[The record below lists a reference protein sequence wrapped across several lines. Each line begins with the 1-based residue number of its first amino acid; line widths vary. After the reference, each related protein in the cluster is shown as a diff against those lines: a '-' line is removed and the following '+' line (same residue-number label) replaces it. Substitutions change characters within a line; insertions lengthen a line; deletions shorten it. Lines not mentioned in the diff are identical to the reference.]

1 MRVVVTVGVALAL
14 ALPGAAAPPR
24 RATLKLDSVSPLVV
38 RGLGFGRAERVAVV
52 ASQPGMQQ
60 IVSLTARQ
68 GRFTATFT
76 QTFDRC
82 TALTVRAIGAQ
93 GSRAILQ
100 RDGVCPPSRD
110 QEKERK
116 KPPSRR

>member
-1 MRVVVTVGVALAL
+1 MRVVVIFGVALAL
-14 ALPGAAAPPR
+14 ALPGAAATPR
-24 RATLKLDSVSPLVV
+24 RATLTLESRSPLVV

-52 ASQPGMQQ
+52 ANQPGRQQ
-60 IVSLTARQ
+60 ILSLTARG

-82 TALTVRAIGAQ
+82 TPLTVRALGSL

-100 RDGVCPPSRD
+100 LERACDRP
-110 QEKERK
+110 KE
-116 KPPSRR
+116 KPPGRGRSGRAR

>member
-14 ALPGAAAPPR
+14 ALPGTAATPR
-24 RATLKLDSVSPLVV
+24 RATLKLESVSPLVV
-38 RGLGFGRAERVAVV
+38 RGLGFGRSERVAIV
-52 ASQPGMQQ
+52 ANQPGMQQ
-60 IVSLTARQ
+60 IVSITARR

-82 TALTVRAIGAQ
+82 AALTVRAIGAQ

-100 RDGVCPPSRD
+100 LKPGCERPRDEPPAPGRG
-110 QEKERK
+110 
-116 KPPSRR
+116 RRGG